1 MSSGAQGLSQT
12 EKRKGCMAKRE
23 KEAKAIEKPAGRQ
36 APENV
41 GESDRTRRAEMM
53 LGRASRL
60 LLVLLFVACLT
71 PSGNG
76 NEGSKVGRCPCN
88 RTIPSRSPP
97 KESEMS
103 HLRKYLTAY
112 QRCFSYIRFQLPRG
126 TVCGGSTDRWVQ
138 ELMRCFDSGEC
149 RHAQPRVVTHQAG
162 APLHSTQLPEPTE
175 AAPSD
180 TATTSQMYLPST
192 LQRTQQPTPLEGAL
206 SLDSKLIPTH
216 ETTTYASGHSLGAE
230 PEARENQKQLKEN
243 MGPAAGTLAMV
254 PVLSLLAIVFI
265 LTGVLLYVVCKRR
278 RKQPLQHPPDL
289 AASLYTCSRRTS
301 AQNGI
306 L

>member
-1 MSSGAQGLSQT
+1 M
-12 EKRKGCMAKRE
+12 
-23 KEAKAIEKPAGRQ
+23 
-36 APENV
+36 
-41 GESDRTRRAEMM
+41 
-53 LGRASRL
+53 
-60 LLVLLFVACLT
+60 
-71 PSGNG
+71 
-76 NEGSKVGRCPCN
+76 
-88 RTIPSRSPP
+88 
-97 KESEMS
+97 
-103 HLRKYLTAY
+103 
-112 QRCFSYIRFQLPRG
+112 
-126 TVCGGSTDRWVQ
+126 
-138 ELMRCFDSGEC
+138 
-149 RHAQPRVVTHQAG
+149 THQAG

-216 ETTTYASGHSLGAE
+216 ETTTYTSGHSLGAE

-278 RKQPLQHPPDL
+278 RKQPLQHPPGKL
-289 AASLYTCSRRTS
+289 
-301 AQNGI
+301 GF
-306 L
+306 

>member
-1 MSSGAQGLSQT
+1 
-12 EKRKGCMAKRE
+12 
-23 KEAKAIEKPAGRQ
+23 
-36 APENV
+36 
-41 GESDRTRRAEMM
+41 M

-97 KESEMS
+97 NESEMS

-112 QRCFSYIRFQLPRG
+112 QRCFSYISPSRNCRSSGVTSLPWNQERAENSGGGTESGDTSETRSFLRFQLPRG

-216 ETTTYASGHSLGAE
+216 ETTTYTSGHSLGAE

-289 AASLYTCSRRTS
+289 AASLYICSRRTS